1 VAVGVEVVMCFKGSA
16 ADDALQPDISGID
29 MLEVIV
35 SGINLPGIKASKI

>member
-1 VAVGVEVVMCFKGSA
+1 MAVGIEVAMCFTKSA
-16 ADDALQPDISGID
+16 AGDALQTDISGID